1 MAGFAGDY
9 VNFSSNHPRIVT
21 SKAAGGE
28 LTETLDVITAELVT
42 VTLRNRAAEAAE
54 TAWTTVCKAMT
65 ATNADRQ
72 ISPRDLAVRHF
83 EVR

>member
-1 MAGFAGDY
+1 M
-9 VNFSSNHPRIVT
+9 T

-28 LTETLDVITAELVT
+28 LTDTLDVITGEFVT
-42 VTLRNRAAEAAE
+42 VTSRNRAAETAESAWAAL
-54 TAWTTVCKAMT
+54 CKAIT

-72 ISPRDLAVRHF
+72 TRPSDPAVRHF